1 MDFLISRT
9 VEQKLKYKHKVAL
22 REVYECFENRT
33 SKALIDN
40 RQQHRTFPPT
50 RWFISK
56 TNRGRELKVIFI
68 RLSENQIILK
78 TAYDAND
85 TVKQLYKSKI
95 RG

>member
-1 MDFLISRT
+1 MDFLISRA

-22 REVYECFENRT
+22 PEVYECFENRT
-33 SKALIDN
+33 NKALIDN

-56 TNRGRELKVIFI
+56 TDTGRELKVVFI
-68 RLSENQIILK
+68 KLSENQIVLK

-85 TVKQLYKSKI
+85 KIKRLYNSKI
-95 RG
+95 